1 MAAIEGTG
9 VTYEDLAEMEKQ
21 FDDAE
26 TEISKLRPEK
36 KRWKSMREARGC
48 STTAIE
54 SLKIAASSRCNT

>member
-26 TEISKLRPEK
+26 TEISKLRPEG
-36 KRWKSMREARGC
+36 RD
-48 STTAIE
+48 
-54 SLKIAASSRCNT
+54 